1 MLCTVMYVC
10 AYDLLLPILHFKAC
24 QTENIYKS
32 HFETEF
38 SKPRNGKSYI
48 LKRNPRGSNVCLC
61 TFICDYH
68 HIVRVLC
75 VITLGS
81 RAVSS

>member
-1 MLCTVMYVC
+1 MYVC
-10 AYDLLLPILHFKAC
+10 AAVANITAC

-48 LKRNPRGSNVCLC
+48 LKRNPRGS
-61 TFICDYH
+61 I
-68 HIVRVLC
+68 
-75 VITLGS
+75 LGLLDC
-81 RAVSS
+81 